1 PPLASKRATGPRSP
15 PPGSGIESFRE
26 MKPGVPARGPRGL
39 TDPGK
44 TSASSDRSRI
54 ARMTRL
60 AAAVLTVAACAMV
73 TASTARAAP
82 AFMSCGFNDAHG
94 PLTYKQ
100 RPARCHYSSDGST
113 ANLINLVGI
122 RWTNWGQLRATGA
135 AWRVDNHDQ
144 DWNGFQRHPVKVV
157 V

>member
-1 PPLASKRATGPRSP
+1 
-15 PPGSGIESFRE
+15 
-26 MKPGVPARGPRGL
+26 
-39 TDPGK
+39 
-44 TSASSDRSRI
+44 
-54 ARMTRL
+54 MTRL

-157 V
+157 VSGLRPAVGDKSRRRLFYTRLTVVFLPEGKAHVWKLRRPVRRPSI